1 MNKYTKIDLDMSDE
15 AYRAMAGISQS
26 MLKPLFKSPAHYK
39 QQFEEEKKTT
49 DAMVLGTI
57 THLATFQPKLFAEQ
71 VIVAPK
77 FDRRK
82 PADKEAEQRFLEE
95 NVGKYCVEQKD
106 YDLALAMSDSVRN
119 TENHNELTNSGNA
132 EVCVFSHELP
142 YEDIYLKGKMDW
154 INFDKKIIVD
164 LKSTSQSIN
173 DDYTIKNIIKDSFYD
188 IQQVMYQMLLD
199 HNGLANYEFV
209 FEFVESK
216 APHGVRF
223 VKISPPSVKKAK
235 HNLDASIALLQHCI
249 THNMWISY
257 TEEIKVIDV

>member
-1 MNKYTKIDLDMSDE
+1 MSDE
-15 AYRAMAGISQS
+15 DYRAMAGISQS

-49 DAMVLGTI
+49 DAMVLGSI

-71 VIVAPK
+71 VIIAPK

-95 NVGKYCVEQKD
+95 NVGKYCVDQKD
-106 YDLALAMSDSVRN
+106 YDLALAISDSVKN
-119 TENHNELTNSGNA
+119 TETHAELTKSGNA

-164 LKSTSQSIN
+164 LKTTSQSLDN
-173 DDYTIKNIIKDSFYD
+173 DYVVKNIIRDLLYD
-188 IQQVMYQMLLD
+188 VQQAMYQMLLD
-199 HNGLANYEFV
+199 HNGLGNYEFI

-223 VKISPPSVKKAK
+223 VKISPAGIKKAK
-235 HNLDASIALLQHCI
+235 DQLDIGIALLQHCI
-249 THNMWISY
+249 THNMWTSY

>member
-1 MNKYTKIDLDMSDE
+1 MNKYTKINFDMSDE
-15 AYRAMAGISQS
+15 AYRATAGISQS

-57 THLATFQPKLFAEQ
+57 THLATFQPKLFGEQ
-71 VIVAPK
+71 VIIAPK

-95 NVGKYCVEQKD
+95 NVGKYCVDQKD
-106 YDLALAMSDSVRN
+106 YDLALAISDSVKN
-119 TENHNELTNSGNA
+119 TERHAELTSSGHA

-142 YEDIYLKGKMDW
+142 YEDIYLKGKIDW
-154 INFDKKIIVD
+154 INFDKKIILD
-164 LKSTSQSIN
+164 LKTTSQSLDN
-173 DDYTIKNIIKDSFYD
+173 EYVVKNIIKDLLYD
-188 IQQVMYQMLLD
+188 VQQAMYEMLLD
-199 HNGLANYEFV
+199 HNGLANFEFI

-223 VKISPPSVKKAK
+223 IKISPTGIKKAK
-235 HNLDASIALLQHCI
+235 DKLDVAIALLQHCT
-249 THNMWISY
+249 THNMWTAY
-257 TEEIKVIDV
+257 PEEIKVIDV